1 MSTLNYSWTG
11 RLQKS
16 WSPFNTQRRNNR
28 SLFTDH
34 SIYIHLHLEHS
45 THIDRA
51 VPPQRDEIFKNTNEF
66 RPRVIGKGLADAEV
80 EKRNEKISEDSKV
93 GDPSYFISR
102 WYVTPC
108 RPSRRPL
115 SNISVFTFD
124 GLLSTSQPARLTRWK
139 NKGKGR
145 LADIYPSLWCAF
157 SRREEEIIRGQVRGG
172 IITLVIRERRCVWE
186 KNEKN

>member
-28 SLFTDH
+28 SLFTNH

-80 EKRNEKISEDSKV
+80 EKRKEKISEDSKV

-139 NKGKGR
+139 NKGEAAGGWEGTTGR
-145 LADIYPSLWCAF
+145 YLSLPLMRVLAARRGNYPWTS
-157 SRREEEIIRGQVRGG
+157 
-172 IITLVIRERRCVWE
+172 ERRNNNVSY
-186 KNEKN
+186 

>member
-1 MSTLNYSWTG
+1 MKFLKTRTNSDRVLSAKDSPTRRWKRGRKRYPRIRKWATLRILLVVDTS
-11 RLQKS
+11 RL
-16 WSPFNTQRRNNR
+16 
-28 SLFTDH
+28 
-34 SIYIHLHLEHS
+34 
-45 THIDRA
+45 
-51 VPPQRDEIFKNTNEF
+51 
-66 RPRVIGKGLADAEV
+66 
-80 EKRNEKISEDSKV
+80 
-93 GDPSYFISR
+93 
-102 WYVTPC
+102 
-108 RPSRRPL
+108 PSRRPL

-186 KNEKN
+186 KMRKIKKGGRGRDEDIWIFDARVTVISRKRGISKGS